1 MAKMDLEF
9 LITRLGMGLGYD
21 SCVDAW
27 LSGQTGV
34 LKWKICSLGR
44 GNAEVTSFEKSAEV
58 EVDLKFIRSVTA
70 TCRF

>member
-1 MAKMDLEF
+1 
-9 LITRLGMGLGYD
+9 LGLLGYD

-27 LSGQTGV
+27 LSGQIGV
-34 LKWKICSLGR
+34 LKWKISRLGR

-58 EVDLKFIRSVTA
+58 EVDLLKLIRSVTA